1 MKKILTIA
9 LLSLFSISGVYAQ
22 RVLTLEECIE
32 IALQSNLSI
41 KRAKNQAEIS
51 KAQYTQ
57 SKFNF
62 LPSLSASASHNW
74 FEGLS
79 FDQTSGGLVNT
90 TTLSGGGSINAG
102 ITIFDGFSNIY
113 GVQQADAQ
121 YKAAEE
127 AVNGS
132 IQATQVSIVSAFLN
146 LITTRE
152 NLKMNEE
159 TKSILQEQLD
169 REEKRE
175 SAGVGNME
183 QVYNFRS
190 QIAQQELNIV
200 NLRNS
205 LETSKLTLLQLL
217 LLDPSEDY
225 EFAGITPEDA
235 ELVKELEAYN
245 SVYEKSLE
253 YSPLVRSAELTL
265 EATRKSLQIAKF
277 AWMPSLTLGAGYGT
291 SWSSNL
297 RNQSDGSV
305 LDLNTQFDNNRRKSA
320 SLNLNIPLFTQ
331 FRNRTQFQTSKIQ
344 VLNSQLGLEQAKN
357 DLTNQVQQAYLNL
370 VNAKTTFAAAR
381 QSKVSLDQSFDFAK
395 TRYENGTI
403 DFVTYLQSLTA
414 KNRGDLEL
422 IRSKYLILLRQF
434 ILDIYTGELQNPAT
448 N

>member
-1 MKKILTIA
+1 MKKIFTIA
-9 LLSLFSISGVYAQ
+9 LIAFLSSSGAFAQ
-22 RVLTLEECIE
+22 RVLTLEECID
-32 IALQSNLSI
+32 IALQSNLAI
-41 KRAKNQAEIS
+41 KRAKNSAEIAR
-51 KAQYTQ
+51 AQYTQ

-62 LPSLSASASHNW
+62 LPSLSAGASHSW
-74 FEGLS
+74 AEGLS

-102 ITIFDGFSNIY
+102 LTIFDGFSNVY
-113 GVQQADAQ
+113 GMQQAKANLAAQ
-121 YKAAEE
+121 EE
-127 AVNGS
+127 AVKGTLQNT
-132 IQATQVSIVSAFLN
+132 QANIVSAFLN
-146 LITTRE
+146 VVSTRE

-159 TKSILQEQLD
+159 TKSLLQEQLD
-169 REEKRE
+169 REQKRE

-225 EFAGITPEDA
+225 EFSGITPDDA
-235 ELVKELEAYN
+235 ELEQQIDSYGEVFDKSMEL
-245 SVYEKSLE
+245 
-253 YSPLVRSAELTL
+253 SPNVRSAELNL
-265 EATRKSLQIAKF
+265 DAAKKGLQIAKF
-277 AWMPSLTLGAGYGT
+277 SWMPTVGLSAGWNTGWT
-291 SWSSNL
+291 SNL

-305 LDLNTQFDNNRRKSA
+305 VNLSDQFQSNVRKSA
-320 SLNLNIPLFTQ
+320 NLSLSIPLFTRFQ
-331 FRNRTQFQTSKIQ
+331 NRTQLQTSRIQ

-381 QSKVSLDQSFDFAK
+381 QSKVSLDQSFNFAK
-395 TRYENGTI
+395 TRYDNGTI

-434 ILDIYTGELQNPAT
+434 ILDIYTGELQQPET

>member
-9 LLSLFSISGVYAQ
+9 LLTIFNISGVYAQ

-32 IALQSNLSI
+32 IALQSNLAI

-51 KAQYTQ
+51 RAQYTQ

-62 LPSLSASASHNW
+62 LPSLSAGASHNW
-74 FEGLS
+74 AEGLS

-102 ITIFDGFSNIY
+102 ITIFDGFSNVY
-113 GVQQADAQ
+113 GMQRAKANLEAQ
-121 YKAAEE
+121 EAAVEG
-127 AVNGS
+127 ALQS
-132 IQATQVSIVSAFLN
+132 TQVNIVGAFLN
-146 LITTRE
+146 VVSTRE

-159 TKSILQEQLD
+159 TKAILQEQLD

-175 SAGVGNME
+175 RAGVGNME

-190 QIAQQELNIV
+190 QIAQQELNVV
-200 NLRNS
+200 NLRNN
-205 LETSKLTLLQLL
+205 LEIAKLTLLQLL
-217 LLDPSEDY
+217 LLDPSEEY
-225 EFAGITPEDA
+225 EFSGITPNDA
-235 ELVKELEAYN
+235 ELESQIDTYSEVF
-245 SVYEKSLE
+245 EKSLE
-253 YSPLVRSAELTL
+253 MSPSVRSAELDL
-265 EATRKSLQIAKF
+265 EASLKGLQISKF
-277 AWMPSLTLGAGYGT
+277 SWMPSLSMSAG
-291 SWSSNL
+291 WSTGWTSNL

-305 LDLNTQFDNNRRKSA
+305 VDLSQQFENNVRKSA
-320 SLNLNIPLFTQ
+320 SLSLNIPLFTQ
-331 FRNRTQFQTSKIQ
+331 FRNRTQLQTSKIQ

-370 VNAKTTFAAAR
+370 VNAKTTYSAAR
-381 QSKVSLDQSFDFAK
+381 QSKISLDQSFDFAK
-395 TRYENGTI
+395 TRYESGTI

-434 ILDIYTGELQNPAT
+434 ILDIYTGELQNPGT